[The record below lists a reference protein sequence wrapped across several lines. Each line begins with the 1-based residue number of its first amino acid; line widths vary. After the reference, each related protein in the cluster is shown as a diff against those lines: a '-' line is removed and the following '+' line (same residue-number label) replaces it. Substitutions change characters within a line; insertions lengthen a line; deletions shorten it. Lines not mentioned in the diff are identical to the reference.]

1 MMFDINENLQSR
13 PEDRGIYLTEIA
25 SVPDLLGKELPVPP
39 AHDVAEHGVAGALVA
54 AESALVVRLHLGVT
68 LGYELLDVAEP
79 HHRIVTAP
87 DPLLEADGD
96 LDLRRRR
103 IGDWLHSRQLF
114 VGIGKASK
122 DFFFLFCF

>member
-1 MMFDINENLQSR
+1 MMFDINKNLQSR

-25 SVPDLLGKELPVPP
+25 SVPDLLSKELSVPT

-54 AESALVVRLHLGVT
+54 AEPALVVWLHLWVT

-103 IGDWLHSRQLF
+103 IGDWLHSWQPF